1 LHLDDRPDPL
11 AGVSSEAAR
20 AGGRMAA
27 LRSGG
32 THELSPVTR
41 RLIGWAV
48 VLVIVGFFV
57 AAFAGLIDI
66 VPVAWA
72 DLRR

>member
-1 LHLDDRPDPL
+1 MRMDDRPDPL

-20 AGGRMAA
+20 ARERMAA

-32 THELSPVTR
+32 TREVSPLMR

-57 AAFAGLIDI
+57 AAFGGWIDI
-66 VPVAWA
+66 VPA
-72 DLRR
+72 